1 MRRRKL
7 TSTLLTLSLVV
18 LSTPAFGQKQEV
30 ERKAE
35 VERQAVV
42 TAAQGG
48 GGVYTFS
55 GSTNG
60 GFAFASA
67 DGQVATVV
75 NAFGVG
81 DTLVKGQPFS
91 AQAVSESIQSLSDGN
106 RIVRKSS
113 TMIYRDNEGRT
124 RREQTIKAVGPIAVE
139 GNDAKMIYIN
149 DPVSGVNFTLD
160 ERNKTAR
167 KYVIPTT
174 AQGKKAYAEGYAAG
188 SSYAYSTG
196 GQGGAVTVTQAD
208 VEKKV
213 ALEAKMKEVEKAK
226 EKAVESGQMIVS
238 GNAIAVANGSPLQA
252 STYTIAGQQKYP
264 RKEESL
270 GKQTMEGVEVEG
282 VRHTTT
288 IPAGEIGNEMP
299 INMITEKWY
308 SDELKQVVYL
318 KTSDPR
324 FGETIYRL
332 TNIVRENP
340 DRSLFDVPSDY
351 TVREFKPAV
360 VTGTTVAPKPVEE
373 QKKKTAKPQQ

>member
-1 MRRRKL
+1 MRKRKL
-7 TSTLLTLSLVV
+7 MSSLLTLSLVV
-18 LSTPAFGQKQEV
+18 LSTPAFGQKQET
-30 ERKAE
+30 ERKME
-35 VERQAVV
+35 VERQAV

-55 GSTNG
+55 GSVGG
-60 GFAFASA
+60 GFAFAPA
-67 DGQVATVV
+67 DGQVATVGY
-75 NAFGVG
+75 AFSVG

-91 AQAVSESIQSLSDGN
+91 AQAVSESIQLLSDGN
-106 RIVRKSS
+106 RIVRKST
-113 TMIYRDNEGRT
+113 TMMYRDNEGRT

-149 DPVSGVNFTLD
+149 DPVAGVNFTLD

-196 GQGGAVTVTQAD
+196 VGQGSAVTVTQAD

-213 ALEAKMKEVEKAK
+213 VLEAKMKEAEKAK
-226 EKAVESGQMIVS
+226 EKAVESGQLVVS
-238 GNAIAVANGSPLQA
+238 GNGVAVATMAPQQGGA
-252 STYTIAGQQKYP
+252 YTEAVKQKYP

-282 VRHTTT
+282 VRYTTT

-299 INMITEKWY
+299 INMVTEKWT
-308 SDELKQVVYL
+308 SDELKQVVFL

-332 TNIVRENP
+332 TSIVRENP
-340 DRSLFDVPSDY
+340 DRSLFDVPADY
-351 TVREFKPAV
+351 TIREFKPAV
-360 VTGTTVAPKPVEE
+360 VTGTTMPPKAIEE